1 MHNYLIKKG
10 TTDVSVELRIV
21 DSIDGTPETG
31 VVWNT
36 AGIDLQ
42 YRRDGA
48 ASTAIT
54 EATLAALTTAHTD
67 GGFLH
72 IGNGIYRFDLPDAA
86 CASGVDKVVVHGTV
100 TGMVVIGCVIQL
112 TDIDMFDGV
121 RAGMTA
127 LPNAAADAAGGLP
140 TSDAGGLDLDT
151 LLGYLTGNV
160 ALASV
165 CTEVRLAELAAA
177 NLPADIDTL
186 LTRIVG
192 TLAAGT
198 HNPASAAQIAVLSD
212 WINAGRL
219 DTILDT
225 IAADVV
231 NIDGAAMRG
240 TDNAAL
246 ATSLTTVDTVVD
258 AIKVITDALPDA
270 GALTTLITHLTDIKG
285 GTFSG
290 ATDSLEA
297 IRDRGDAAWITGAGG
312 TPPQLLQ
319 STTIATL
326 ATQTS
331 FTLTAGSADDDAYT
345 NAIVVITDSV
355 TSTQKAVGT
364 VSAYTGATKTVTLS
378 ADPAVF
384 TMAAGDTI
392 EVIAALGS
400 AGSAPTAVQIRQ
412 EIDTNSTKLTDILAD
427 TNELQL
433 DDIPTT
439 LAAIVGYVDT
449 LETRLTAARAGYL
462 DELGPLNIPTDLSNI
477 NTLIAAVQ
485 TDLDNGVDG
494 LGALKILIDAIK
506 AETALIVQD
515 SNELQT
521 DNIPALIAAVQTEVN
536 KIGTPAGLSIAADLA
551 AIKQDTATIVIDT
564 NELQGDWTNG
574 GRLDL
579 IIDAILADTSA
590 EVTLSV
596 TERNAIADAILDRDM
611 STGTDSGS
619 TTVRTLRNAVRA
631 GRNKVTI
638 AGGVITVYKEDD
650 TTVAWTGVVT
660 TAAGNPIS
668 GVDPAG

>member
-1 MHNYLIKKG
+1 
-10 TTDVSVELRIV
+10 
-21 DSIDGTPETG
+21 
-31 VVWNT
+31 
-36 AGIDLQ
+36 
-42 YRRDGA
+42 
-48 ASTAIT
+48 
-54 EATLAALTTAHTD
+54 
-67 GGFLH
+67 
-72 IGNGIYRFDLPDAA
+72 
-86 CASGVDKVVVHGTV
+86 
-100 TGMVVIGCVIQL
+100 VVIGCVIQL